1 MMTSINSTEAS
12 YQVRETEKAAT
23 MKKSDNVEKE
33 ISALNNKQEDKLEIS
48 VAASKKFDT
57 LKPAPLPGT
66 NFEPKADPSQLG
78 TPKGVK
84 VDAKA

>member
-1 MMTSINSTEAS
+1 MLANINSVEAS
-12 YQVRETEKAAT
+12 YNIRETEKVASA
-23 MKKSDNVEKE
+23 KKTDQIEKE
-33 ISALNNKQEDKLEIS
+33 ASVDSKKQEDKLEIS
-48 VAASKKFDT
+48 NAASNKFDA

-66 NFEPKADPSQLG
+66 NFEPEADASKLG

>member
-1 MMTSINSTEAS
+1 MLANINSLEAS
-12 YQVRETEKAAT
+12 YQVRETEKAASL
-23 MKKSDNVEKE
+23 KKTDNVEKE
-33 ISALNNKQEDKLEIS
+33 TATLNRNQEDKLEIS
-48 VAASKKFDT
+48 TAASKKFDA

-66 NFEPKADPSQLG
+66 NFEPEADESKLG